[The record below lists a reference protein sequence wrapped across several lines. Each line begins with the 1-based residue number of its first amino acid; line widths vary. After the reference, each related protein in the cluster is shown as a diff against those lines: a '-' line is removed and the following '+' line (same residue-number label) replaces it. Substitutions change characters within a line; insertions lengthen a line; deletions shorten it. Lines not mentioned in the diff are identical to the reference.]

1 MTGIR
6 FGKIGQNSIHLCV
19 DMQKIFLEPGPWF
32 CSETK
37 KIIGPI
43 KEIIQQFPK
52 NTWFSRFLTPN
63 NPQEFSNSWRRYY
76 EQWKVVTQERIDP
89 DLLDIEQTLLKES
102 IQPKI
107 FEKYTYDTFKNPDLN
122 NALKE
127 NAVSTLILTGV
138 ETDVCVL
145 STALSG
151 VDLGYRI
158 ILCSDAMT
166 SSDIKNHDFV
176 IGSLAERFDQQIEI
190 APIDSIIKNWK

>member
-6 FGKIGQNSIHLCV
+6 FGKIDPNSIHLCV
-19 DMQKIFLEPGPWF
+19 DMQRIFLEPGPWF
-32 CSETK
+32 CSETN
-37 KIIGPI
+37 KILSPI
-43 KEIIQQFPK
+43 KEIIQQFPQ
-52 NTWFSRFLTPN
+52 NTWFSRFMTPN

-76 EQWKVVTQERIDP
+76 EHWKVVTQERIDP

-107 FEKYTYDTFKNPDLN
+107 FEKYSYDTFKNPDLN

-166 SSDIKNHDFV
+166 SSDIKTHEFV
-176 IGSLAERFDQQIEI
+176 IGSLAKRFDQQIEI